1 MGTRMRHTGF
11 ARNLFSHK
19 ISRTAVVMTIYGAL
33 LGLILFRHFLGVI
46 VCSGVFLVLNIR
58 ERETARD
65 NRMLMK
71 QTADLLEAMAGMIA
85 AGRGFTGALI
95 SACQEVEQMYLNMG
109 ISKTPILDVVRANCG
124 HRDKGCSRT
133 FAEIGSRTN
142 SAEIRAFAGAVEI
155 IENKGGNGV
164 VLCSDTC
171 DALRRKCELHED
183 IELMRTDLDLSRK
196 ILFVSVPLIVILL
209 TGIAPDFL
217 DCLYTG
223 TGRLV
228 SVVAYVS
235 VVVAWVLARR
245 ICRIDG

>member
-1 MGTRMRHTGF
+1 METRTKHTGF

-19 ISRTAVVMTIYGAL
+19 ISRTAVVMTIYGCL
-33 LGLILFRHFLGVI
+33 LGLILFRHFLGI
-46 VCSGVFLVLNIR
+46 VVCGGVFLVLNIR
-58 ERETARD
+58 ERETARE
-65 NRMLMK
+65 NRLLMK

-95 SACQEVEQMYLNMG
+95 SACQDVEQMYLNMG
-109 ISKTPILDVVRANCG
+109 VSDTPILDVVRTNWG

-142 SAEIRAFAGAVEI
+142 SVEIRAFAGAVEI
-155 IENKGGNGV
+155 IENKGGNGA

-171 DALRRKCELHED
+171 DALRRKCELYED
-183 IELMRTDLDLSRK
+183 IELMRTDLDLSRN
-196 ILFVSVPLIVILL
+196 ILFASVPLIVILL

-223 TGRLV
+223 TGRI
-228 SVVAYVS
+228 VAVAVYMS
-235 VVVAWVLARR
+235 VVVAWIWARK